1 MKGNKIMTLKKDMG
15 FLFFFIRSAMGKVS
29 DGQIMAKLASRSCS
43 HKLDYKKNRT
53 IMEDGCPTFYL
64 QIISNL

>member
-1 MKGNKIMTLKKDMG
+1 MTLKRDMG

-43 HKLDYKKNRT
+43 HKRDYKKKSYHNGRWLSNVLFADNKQF
-53 IMEDGCPTFYL
+53 MS
-64 QIISNL
+64 IS